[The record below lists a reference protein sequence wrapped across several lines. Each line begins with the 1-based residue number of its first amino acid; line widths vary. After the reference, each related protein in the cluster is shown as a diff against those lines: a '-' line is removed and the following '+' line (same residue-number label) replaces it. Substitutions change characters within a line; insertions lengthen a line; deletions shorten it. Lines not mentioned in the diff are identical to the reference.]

1 MCTDQIMFLYT
12 NYTPYAAS
20 LLPADYAPIYL
31 SPTYP
36 NPDPDPTP
44 DPAPVPSPHPSTSS
58 SPPVTLLW
66 SSTRSNPGTWNNT
79 RY

>member
-1 MCTDQIMFLYT
+1 MNL
-12 NYTPYAAS
+12 N
-20 LLPADYAPIYL
+20 
-31 SPTYP
+31 
-36 NPDPDPTP
+36 NPDPTP
-44 DPAPVPSPHPSTSS
+44 DPAPVPSPHPSTSP